1 MKKIIIALMMV
12 LTLSTLT
19 AFAGDENV
27 SEKVLT
33 AFKQDFN
40 TATDVQWTA
49 GEDFCQVA
57 FTYYNKHVF
66 AFYSTAGE
74 LYGTARYISSLD
86 LPLHLLI
93 SLKKEYTRY
102 WISDLFEVAKDDSTS
117 YYITLEDADNIIV
130 LKASA
135 GNGWVNWKKTKKS

>member
-12 LTLSTLT
+12 LTLNSLT

-27 SEKVLT
+27 NEKVLT
-33 AFKQDFN
+33 AFMQDFN
-40 TATDVQWTA
+40 NATDVQWTV
-49 GEDFCQVA
+49 GEDFYQVA
-57 FTYYNKHVF
+57 FTYFNKHVF

-93 SLKKEYTRY
+93 SLKKEYNRY
-102 WISDLFEVAKDDSTS
+102 WISDLFEVAKDGSTS
-117 YYITLEDADNIIV
+117 YYITLEDADNIIM

-135 GNGWVNWKKTKKS
+135 GNDWVNWKKTKKS

>member
-1 MKKIIIALMMV
+1 MKKIII
-12 LTLSTLT
+12 TLT
-19 AFAGDENV
+19 MIFTMASTYAFAMDEVV

-49 GEDFCQVA
+49 GEDFYQVA
-57 FTYYNKHVF
+57 FTFYNKHVF
-66 AFYSTAGE
+66 AFYSTDGE
-74 LYGTARYISSLD
+74 LYGTARHISSLD

-102 WISDLFEVAKDDSTS
+102 WISDLFEVAKDGSTI
-117 YYITLEDADNIIV
+117 YYISLEDADNIIIM
-130 LKASA
+130 KASA
-135 GNGWVNWKKTKKS
+135 GNGWINWKKTKKS